1 MKTNNL
7 PQVLPRLSYPWLIS
21 STTERREKVQ
31 ALSYSY
37 SEIQKAL
44 NILEQCLEALSQL
57 TPPPI
62 ETIPKSLREYWD
74 FTVEGLAENMPTI
87 DEFNL
92 VEVTKFLKE
101 EGIEFHQEQIIE
113 DVAIWWLW
121 SVTQDIAKTVLRWLE
136 DSFQEP
142 KDAEQISH
150 FLNIAEHYWLHID
163 PRLAQFLLSRSAV
176 IGWKKALPL
185 LEAVER
191 NTLASSFVRETAQDY
206 RELILG
212 TSDGKKLY
220 LL

>member
-21 STTERREKVQ
+21 SATQRREKIQ

-37 SEIQKAL
+37 SEIEKAL
-44 NILEQCLEALSQL
+44 NVLEQCLEVLSQL

-62 ETIPKSLREYWD
+62 ETIPESLREYWD
-74 FTVEGLAENMPTI
+74 FTVEDLAENMPTI
-87 DEFNL
+87 DDFNL
-92 VEVTKFLKE
+92 VHVEQFLKE
-101 EGIEFHQEQIIE
+101 EGIESHKEQIVE

-121 SVTQDIAKTVLRWLE
+121 SVAQDITKTVLRWLE
-136 DSFQEP
+136 DSLKEA

-185 LEAVER
+185 LESVAK
-191 NTLASSFVRETAQDY
+191 NTFVSSFIRETAQDY

-212 TSDGKKLY
+212 TSDIN
-220 LL
+220 